1 MGTTAMP
8 SSPATSAG
16 RFAALSATT
25 AIIRERYPVPAG
37 GEGNV
42 VPVSDPDPAPAGTAE
57 AHEQGAGP
65 TADDRRQTPTKLGFG
80 GVMRSR
86 GFRRLLLGQTVSSL
100 GDWVATLAF
109 IAAAFALTSNQTAVA
124 VVLILRLVPPIF
136 AAPVGGVF
144 ADRFDRRVIMV
155 TCDLSRAALIVLVP
169 FVGIGL
175 LYAIAFVHECIS
187 LFFLPARDA
196 SVPRL
201 VRRENLEEANGL
213 VLATSYGTLPIAAAA
228 FSGLAVAAGHIPGGL
243 PLGDFYADHPT
254 TFAFFFD
261 AATFLFSASMIAR
274 LPLMPRERPEHIAL
288 LAGVR
293 EGFAYVLH
301 HPGLRSLAYGLV
313 VSMFGGGVL
322 FAIGIAFIHQTL
334 DGTDAQF
341 GWLAS
346 LWGVGMGVGLAVVRL
361 LVRRGESKVF
371 VVAVAACGGILIVM
385 AVFPYLWLS
394 FILAVVFGAAFSVAI
409 VIALTLVQRET
420 EDEIRG
426 RIMGGV
432 QMLFRVGLGLGALGM
447 GAIAHGIT
455 SLDLGL
461 IELDGNQVGLIVG
474 GSLIIFGAF
483 AATGALR
490 ASAWT
495 DGEKS

>member
-1 MGTTAMP
+1 VVVV
-8 SSPATSAG
+8 SA
-16 RFAALSATT
+16 
-25 AIIRERYPVPAG
+25 
-37 GEGNV
+37 
-42 VPVSDPDPAPAGTAE
+42 PDPA
-57 AHEQGAGP
+57 
-65 TADDRRQTPTKLGFG
+65 DRRRAPTKLGFG
-80 GVMRSR
+80 GVMRST
-86 GFRRLLLGQTVSSL
+86 GFRRLLLGQSVSSL

-175 LYAIAFVHECIS
+175 LYTIAFVHECIS

-196 SVPRL
+196 SVPLL

-213 VLATSYGTLPIAAAA
+213 VLATSYGTLPIAAAL
-228 FSGLAVAAGHIPGGL
+228 FSALAVAAGHIPDAL
-243 PLGDFYADHPT
+243 PLATFYAGHPT
-254 TFAFFFD
+254 TFAFIFD
-261 AATFLFSASMIAR
+261 AASFLFSAAMIAR
-274 LPLMPRERPEHIAL
+274 LPLMPRARPEHIAL

-293 EGFAYVLH
+293 EGFAYVLQH
-301 HPGLRSLAYGLV
+301 RGLRSMAYGLV

-334 DGTDAQF
+334 HGSDAQF
-341 GWLAS
+341 GWLAA
-346 LWGVGMGVGLAVVRL
+346 LWGLGMGVGLGVVRL
-361 LVRRGESKVF
+361 LGRRGESQVF
-371 VVAVAACGGILIVM
+371 VLAVAACGAILIVM

-394 FILAVVFGAAFSVAI
+394 FVLAVVFGASFSVAI
-409 VIALTLVQRET
+409 VIALTIVQRET

-432 QMLFRVGLGLGALGM
+432 QMLFRLGLGAGALGM
-447 GAIAHGIT
+447 GAIAHGID
-455 SLDLGL
+455 SVNLGV
-461 IELDGNQVGLIVG
+461 IRLDGNQVGLIVG
-474 GSLIIFGAF
+474 GGLIILGAF
-483 AATGALR
+483 AATGAMR
-490 ASAWT
+490 GSAWSAT
-495 DGEKS
+495 EDSQAA